1 MYKVTI
7 GRGTNALTKYFTRWH
22 EAKQFCKGLGW
33 TTRKIKVVC

>member
-7 GRGTNALTKYFTRWH
+7 GRGPRALTKYFTHWS